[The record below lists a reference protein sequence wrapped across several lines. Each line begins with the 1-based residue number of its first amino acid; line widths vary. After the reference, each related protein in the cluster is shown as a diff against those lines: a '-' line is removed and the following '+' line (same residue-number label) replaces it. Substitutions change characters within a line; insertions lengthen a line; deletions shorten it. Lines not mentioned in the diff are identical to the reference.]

1 MKVSM
6 AEAAQTTRLSTLK
19 TFKVY
24 SDMKKIQSFT
34 VDHTKLLPGIY
45 VSRVDGD
52 ITTYDLRTKKPNT
65 GDLMDNST
73 MHTFEHMFA
82 TFVRNSDIADDVIY
96 FGPMGC
102 QTGFYLLIRNADNKK
117 VLDTVISVLKSIN
130 DYDGEVF
137 GCSEIECGNYRSL
150 DLEKAK
156 AQSREYLE
164 ILTSRVQTF
173 EYN

>member
-19 TFKVY
+19 TFNVY

-73 MHTFEHMFA
+73 MH
-82 TFVRNSDIADDVIY
+82 V
-96 FGPMGC
+96 
-102 QTGFYLLIRNADNKK
+102 
-117 VLDTVISVLKSIN
+117 
-130 DYDGEVF
+130 
-137 GCSEIECGNYRSL
+137 
-150 DLEKAK
+150 
-156 AQSREYLE
+156 
-164 ILTSRVQTF
+164 
-173 EYN
+173 